1 MPLGDAVLLVFA
13 RVPRPGQVKT
23 RLIPHVGAER
33 AAAIYRDLLTGTLQ
47 TARHAGFAAIQLWLA
62 GDRHPYF
69 DNITSGAALDI
80 YQQQG
85 ADLGDRMQ
93 HAFLRALRRYRAAIL
108 IGSDC
113 PVLTV
118 GDLKQARHALRKND
132 IVLGPARDGGYYL
145 IGLCKNSSTL
155 FKDIAWGKASVLSET
170 RARIKALGWTL
181 SLLTERWDVDDLK
194 SLRDYLA
201 LKENSLGQVRRGP
214 TASTQQKTEF

>member
-1 MPLGDAVLLVFA
+1 MPLGNAVLLVFA
-13 RVPRPGQVKT
+13 RAPRPGQVKT

-33 AAAIYRDLLTGTLQ
+33 AAAIYRELLARTLQ
-47 TARHAGFAAIQLWLA
+47 TALHAGFAAIQLWLA

-69 DNITSGAALDI
+69 DNIANGAALEI

-93 HAFLRALRRYRAAIL
+93 HAFARALKRYRAAIL

-113 PVLTV
+113 PVLTA

-155 FKDIAWGKASVLSET
+155 FKGINWGRASVLSET
-170 RARIKALGWTL
+170 RARIKALDWQL
-181 SLLTERWDVDDLK
+181 SLLTERWDVDDLQ
-194 SLRDYLA
+194 SLQDYLV
-201 LKENSLGQVRRGP
+201 LQENSQGRGGP
-214 TASTQQKTEF
+214 TTITQQKTEF

>member
-1 MPLGDAVLLVFA
+1 MPLGNAVLLVFA
-13 RVPRPGQVKT
+13 RAPRPGQVKT

-33 AAAIYRDLLTGTLQ
+33 AAAIYRELLARTLQ
-47 TARHAGFAAIQLWLA
+47 TALHAGFAATQLWLA

-69 DNITSGAALDI
+69 DNIANGAALDI

-93 HAFLRALRRYRAAIL
+93 HAFARALKRYRVAIL

-113 PVLTV
+113 PVLTA

-145 IGLCKNSSTL
+145 IGLCKNSPTL
-155 FKDIAWGKASVLSET
+155 FKGIAWGRASVLSET
-170 RARIKALGWTL
+170 RARIKALDWQL
-181 SLLTERWDVDDLK
+181 SLLTERWDVDDLQ
-194 SLRDYLA
+194 SLQDYLA
-201 LKENSLGQVRRGP
+201 LQENSQGQGRGGP
-214 TASTQQKTEF
+214 VAITQEKTEF

>member
-1 MPLGDAVLLVFA
+1 MLLVFA
-13 RVPRPGQVKT
+13 RAPRPGQVKT

-47 TARHAGFAAIQLWLA
+47 TALHAGFAATQLWLA

-69 DNITSGAALDI
+69 DNIANGTALEI

-85 ADLGDRMQ
+85 ADLGARMY
-93 HAFLRALRRYRAAIL
+93 HAFARALKRYRIAIL

-113 PVLTV
+113 PVLAA
-118 GDLKQARHALRKND
+118 GDLKQARHALQKSD

-145 IGLCKNSSTL
+145 IGLCKNSRAL
-155 FKDIAWGKASVLSET
+155 FKGIAWGEASVLSET
-170 RARIKALGWTL
+170 RARVRALGWRL

-194 SLRDYLA
+194 SMQDYLA
-201 LKENSLGQVRRGP
+201 LQENSPSQAAG
-214 TASTQQKTEF
+214 A

>member
-1 MPLGDAVLLVFA
+1 MPLGNAVLLVFA
-13 RVPRPGQVKT
+13 RAPRPGQVKT

-33 AAAIYRDLLTGTLQ
+33 AAAIYCDLLTGTLQ
-47 TARHAGFAAIQLWLA
+47 TALHAGFAATQLWLA

-69 DNITSGAALDI
+69 DHIANGAALEI

-93 HAFLRALRRYRAAIL
+93 HAFARALKRYRVAIL

-113 PVLTV
+113 PVLTA
-118 GDLKQARHALRKND
+118 GDLKQARHALQKND

>member
-1 MPLGDAVLLVFA
+1 MPLEDAVLLVFA
-13 RVPRPGQVKT
+13 RAPRPGQVKT

-47 TARHAGFAAIQLWLA
+47 TALHAGFATTQLWLA
-62 GDRHPYF
+62 GNRHPYF
-69 DNITSGAALDI
+69 DKITSGTAPEI

-85 ADLGDRMQ
+85 ADLGDRMH
-93 HAFLRALRRYRAAIL
+93 HAFARALKRYRVAIL

-155 FKDIAWGKASVLSET
+155 FKGIAWGEASVLSET
-170 RARIKALGWTL
+170 RARIKALDWQL

-194 SLRDYLA
+194 SMRDYLA
-201 LKENSLGQVRRGP
+201 LKENSLGQARNGP
-214 TASTQQKTEF
+214 AAITQEKTKF

>member
-1 MPLGDAVLLVFA
+1 MLLVFA
-13 RVPRPGQVKT
+13 RAPRPGQVKT

-47 TARHAGFAAIQLWLA
+47 TALHADFAATQLWLA
-62 GDRHPYF
+62 GERHPYF
-69 DNITSGAALDI
+69 DNIANGAALEI

-85 ADLGDRMQ
+85 ADLGDRM
-93 HAFLRALRRYRAAIL
+93 HHVFARALKRYRAAIL

-113 PVLTV
+113 PALTV
-118 GDLKQARHALRKND
+118 GDLKQARRSLQKND

-155 FKDIAWGKASVLSET
+155 FKGIAWGEASVFSET
-170 RARIKALGWTL
+170 RARIKALGWQL

-194 SLRDYLA
+194 SMRDYLA
-201 LKENSLGQVRRGP
+201 LQENSLGQARNGP
-214 TASTQQKTEF
+214 AAITQEKTKF

>member
-1 MPLGDAVLLVFA
+1 MPLEDAVLLVFA
-13 RVPRPGQVKT
+13 RAPRPGQVKT

-47 TARHAGFAAIQLWLA
+47 TALHAGFATVQLWLA
-62 GDRHPYF
+62 GERHPYF
-69 DNITSGAALDI
+69 DNIANRVALEI

-93 HAFLRALRRYRAAIL
+93 HAFARALKRYRAAIL

-113 PVLTV
+113 PALTV

-145 IGLCKNSSTL
+145 IGLCKNSSML
-155 FKDIAWGKASVLSET
+155 FKGIAWGEASVLSET
-170 RARIKALGWTL
+170 RARIKALGWQL

-194 SLRDYLA
+194 SMRDYLA
-201 LKENSLGQVRRGP
+201 LKENSLGQARGGP
-214 TASTQQKTEF
+214 TAIAQQKTEF

>member
-1 MPLGDAVLLVFA
+1 MPIEDAVLLVFA
-13 RVPRPGQVKT
+13 RAPRPGQVKT
-23 RLIPHVGAER
+23 RLIPHVGAKR
-33 AAAIYRDLLTGTLQ
+33 AAAIYRDLLARTLQ
-47 TARHAGFAAIQLWLA
+47 TALHAGFAATQLWLA
-62 GDRHPYF
+62 GGRHSYF
-69 DNITSGAALDI
+69 ENIANGAALEI

-93 HAFLRALRRYRAAIL
+93 HAFARALKRYRAAIL

-155 FKDIAWGKASVLSET
+155 FKGIAWGRASVLSET
-170 RARIKALGWTL
+170 RARVKALGWQL

-194 SLRDYLA
+194 SMRDYLA
-201 LKENSLGQVRRGP
+201 LKENSLGQAAG
-214 TASTQQKTEF
+214 A

>member
-1 MPLGDAVLLVFA
+1 MPLGNAVLLVFA
-13 RVPRPGQVKT
+13 RAPRPGQVKT

-33 AAAIYRDLLTGTLQ
+33 AAAIYRELLARTLQ
-47 TARHAGFAAIQLWLA
+47 TALHAGFAAIQLWLA

-69 DNITSGAALDI
+69 DNIANGAALEI

-93 HAFLRALRRYRAAIL
+93 HAFARALKRYRAAIL

-113 PVLTV
+113 PVLTA

-155 FKDIAWGKASVLSET
+155 FKGINWGRASVLSET
-170 RARIKALGWTL
+170 RARIKALDWQL
-181 SLLTERWDVDDLK
+181 SLLTERWDVDDLQ
-194 SLRDYLA
+194 SLQDYLV
-201 LKENSLGQVRRGP
+201 LKENSQGQGRGGP
-214 TASTQQKTEF
+214 TTITQQKTEF